1 MRTKEEIGMAKH
13 NCDDWIDSWKTDYQQ
28 KLRCVCGT
36 EQSPLRPWIPEP
48 EDYKRWKGYLLKF
61 FNILKDGQP
70 HERTEIWERAGRPL
84 NFSAHISQLRDAGGV
99 VPPPTRDGKKIWYQ
113 MTGFTDESTLSH
125 GIHYPSCMTC
135 RCTA

>member
-1 MRTKEEIGMAKH
+1 MRNHDCEP
-13 NCDDWIDSWKTDYQQ
+13 WRDSWKVDYQGS
-28 KLRCVCGT
+28 LRCVCGK
-36 EQSPLRPWIPEP
+36 EQSSLRAWIPEP
-48 EDYKRWKGYLLKF
+48 ADFIRWRGFMLKF

-113 MTGFTDESTLSH
+113 MTDFVDHSTLSH
-125 GIHYPSCMTC
+125 GVHYSICPTC
-135 RCTA
+135 RCSD